1 MSRLN
6 EIQEYIAEL
15 KSNVDIKKLDALNR
29 LAKNKDFKLI
39 IDDGYF
45 KDEAVR
51 AVMLKADPTQES
63 PECQEHLD
71 KLITSIGYLRQYFRT
86 ITAQGV
92 AALNRIEEA
101 EQALVEEQLESSA
114 DENISNYTE

>member
-1 MSRLN
+1 MSKVQ
-6 EIQEYIAEL
+6 EIQDYIKEM
-15 KSNVDIKKLDALNR
+15 KDKTKRLDALNR

-39 IDDGYF
+39 VDDGYF
-45 KDEAVR
+45 KDEAIR

-86 ITAQGV
+86 ITAEGV
-92 AALNRIEEA
+92 AAYNAIEDA
-101 EQALVEEQLESSA
+101 EQALLEYEEEVSGN
-114 DENISNYTE
+114 DTHSNYTE

>member
-1 MSRLN
+1 MSKQQ
-6 EIQEYIAEL
+6 EIQDYIKE
-15 KSNVDIKKLDALNR
+15 KQSKTKRLDALNR

-45 KDEAVR
+45 RDEAIR

-71 KLITSIGYLRQYFRT
+71 KVITSIGYLRQYFRA
-86 ITAQGV
+86 ITAEGV
-92 AALNRIEEA
+92 AAYNAIEDA
-101 EQALVEEQLESSA
+101 EQSLLEQEEENCDIASA
-114 DENISNYTE
+114 SNYTE